1 MFNIKDTSIYLT
13 LNIIDILLLDNTIV
27 LDRNKISIMFNVKYI
42 LNIEGIYLLKY
53 IPSILRILYS
63 TIIPKEYYS
72 TI

>member
-42 LNIEGIYLLKY
+42 LNIEGIYLL
-53 IPSILRILYS
+53 SIYLLY
-63 TIIPKEYYS
+63 
-72 TI
+72 

>member
-42 LNIEGIYLLKY
+42 LNIEGIYL
-53 IPSILRILYS
+53 
-63 TIIPKEYYS
+63 
-72 TI
+72 

>member
-63 TIIPKEYYS
+63 TIIL
-72 TI
+72 